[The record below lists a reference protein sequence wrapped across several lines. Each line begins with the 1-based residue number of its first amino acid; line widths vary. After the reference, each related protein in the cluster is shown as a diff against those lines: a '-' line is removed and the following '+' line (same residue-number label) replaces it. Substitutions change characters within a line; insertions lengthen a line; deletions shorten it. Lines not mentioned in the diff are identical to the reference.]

1 MRFTALSTIVLAAA
15 QVSLV
20 NSAAVEE
27 RQILG
32 LCTSTTLPLPLCGSI
47 FGSCGSGCACINLVN
62 SIPILGST
70 LSGLLGGLLGS
81 LLPLP
86 GVSSRADS
94 LRPFKSS
101 LNAFLQICSSSGSLP
116 LGLNECVEL
125 GCTTDADCTACSGAV
140 CTALSGSSV
149 QAAGTN
155 VSVSRGM

>member
-86 GVSSRADS
+86 GVSYRADS
-94 LRPFKSS
+94 LRRVRS
-101 LNAFLQICSSSGSLP
+101 LTICVLADLQL
-116 LGLNECVEL
+116 
-125 GCTTDADCTACSGAV
+125 
-140 CTALSGSSV
+140 
-149 QAAGTN
+149 
-155 VSVSRGM
+155 

>member
-20 NSAAVEE
+20 KGAAVEE

-47 FGSCGSGCACINLVN
+47 FGSCGSGCSCVNLIN

-70 LSGLLGGLLGS
+70 ISGLLGGLLGS

-86 GVSSRADS
+86 GVSS
-94 LRPFKSS
+94 
-101 LNAFLQICSSSGSLP
+101 
-116 LGLNECVEL
+116 
-125 GCTTDADCTACSGAV
+125 
-140 CTALSGSSV
+140 
-149 QAAGTN
+149 
-155 VSVSRGM
+155 

>member
-47 FGSCGSGCACINLVN
+47 FGSCGSGCSCVNLVN

-86 GVSSRADS
+86 GVSCPAGYFI
-94 LRPFKSS
+94 PFES
-101 LNAFLQICSSSGSLP
+101 
-116 LGLNECVEL
+116 
-125 GCTTDADCTACSGAV
+125 
-140 CTALSGSSV
+140 
-149 QAAGTN
+149 
-155 VSVSRGM
+155 

>member
-47 FGSCGSGCACINLVN
+47 FGSCGSGCSCVNLVN

-86 GVSSRADS
+86 G
-94 LRPFKSS
+94 
-101 LNAFLQICSSSGSLP
+101 ICSSGGSLP

-149 QAAGTN
+149 QASGTN
-155 VSVSRGM
+155 VSVCLPPDFDPSLL